1 MEPMECLVIYVPTD
15 AAQAVR
21 QAIGGA
27 GAGRLGNYSHCSF
40 SLAGTGRFTPLPG
53 ANPAIG
59 AVGTPEEVPETRIEA
74 IYPRSRRNAVVGAAL
89 SAHPYE
95 TPAFMTFPVDASL
108 PDGTVTFTHG
118 YADNDGLRM
127 YYEVHGPAVSGRPP
141 LLLIP
146 GGGSTIGTNFSELIP
161 LLVGHCQVIAVEEE
175 GHGHTQPTDRP
186 LTAENSA
193 GDILAVLDQL
203 NVDTVDVLGFSAGGH
218 TAVALALA
226 RPAVV
231 RRLIA
236 ASTFAS
242 RDAVPDEFWDAMAKA
257 TLADMPDTYKD
268 ADRLLNPEP
277 GHLERLFEL
286 DRRRILD
293 FAGWSDDELGTI
305 TAPTLVVSAD
315 RDVVTAGYAA
325 RMAGAIPG
333 SRLLI
338 VPGGHGDYLGEQAA
352 SGGDLR
358 TMHATVPFLLRFLG
372 E

>member
-1 MEPMECLVIYVPTD
+1 M
-15 AAQAVR
+15 
-21 QAIGGA
+21 
-27 GAGRLGNYSHCSF
+27 
-40 SLAGTGRFTPLPG
+40 
-53 ANPAIG
+53 
-59 AVGTPEEVPETRIEA
+59 
-74 IYPRSRRNAVVGAAL
+74 
-89 SAHPYE
+89 
-95 TPAFMTFPVDASL
+95 
-108 PDGTVTFTHG
+108 TFTHG
-118 YADNDGLRM
+118 FADNNGLRM
-127 YYEVHGPAVSGRPP
+127 YYEVHGRAVPGQPP

-146 GGGSTIGTNFSELIP
+146 GGGSTIGTNFAELIP
-161 LLVGHCQVIAVEEE
+161 LLAEQRQVIAVEEE
-175 GHGHTQPTDRP
+175 GHGRTQPTSRP

-203 NVDTVDVLGFSAGGH
+203 NVETVDVLGFSAGGH
-218 TAVALALA
+218 TAIALALG
-226 RPAVV
+226 RPAIV

-236 ASTFAS
+236 ASTFVS
-242 RDAVPDEFWDAMAKA
+242 RDAVPDEFWDGMAKA

-286 DRRRILD
+286 DRQRILD
-293 FAGWSDDELGTI
+293 FPGWSDDELGTI

-325 RMAGAIPG
+325 RMASLIPG
-333 SRLLI
+333 ARLLI

-358 TMHATVPFLLRFLG
+358 TMHATVPFLLRFLD

>member
-1 MEPMECLVIYVPTD
+1 MDCLVIYVPTD

-21 QAIGGA
+21 QAIGDA

-59 AVGTPEEVPETRIEA
+59 AVGSPEEVPETRIEA

-95 TPAFMTFPVDASL
+95 TPAFMTFPVDASR

-118 YADNDGLRM
+118 YADNRGLRM
-127 YYEVHGPAVSGRPP
+127 YYEVHGQAVPGRPP

-161 LLVGHCQVIAVEEE
+161 LLAEKGQVIAVEEE
-175 GHGHTQPTDRP
+175 GHGRTQPTGRP

-218 TAVALALA
+218 TAIALALA
-226 RPAVV
+226 RPVAV

>member
-1 MEPMECLVIYVPTD
+1 
-15 AAQAVR
+15 
-21 QAIGGA
+21 
-27 GAGRLGNYSHCSF
+27 
-40 SLAGTGRFTPLPG
+40 
-53 ANPAIG
+53 
-59 AVGTPEEVPETRIEA
+59 
-74 IYPRSRRNAVVGAAL
+74 
-89 SAHPYE
+89 
-95 TPAFMTFPVDASL
+95 
-108 PDGTVTFTHG
+108 
-118 YADNDGLRM
+118 M
-127 YYEVHGPAVSGRPP
+127 YYEVHGQAVPGRPP

-161 LLVGHCQVIAVEEE
+161 LLARQRQVIAVEEE
-175 GHGHTQPTDRP
+175 GHGRTQPTSRP

-193 GDILAVLDQL
+193 GDILAVLDRL
-203 NVDTVDVLGFSAGGH
+203 NVGTVDVLGFSAGGH
-218 TAVALALA
+218 TAIALALA

-268 ADRLLNPEP
+268 ADRLLNPDP

-286 DRRRILD
+286 DHRRILD

-315 RDVVTAGYAA
+315 RDIVTAGYAA
-325 RMAGAIPG
+325 RMAGAIPDA
-333 SRLLI
+333 RLLI

-358 TMHATVPFLLRFLG
+358 TMHATVPFLLRFLA